1 MRAPINQLK
10 HSSSFILEFPFPTT
24 ICLGCG
30 RSDLCTEWPEATWLF
45 CSLPMPDLQES
56 LQFAGSV
63 RESSG
68 LDTIFESGLWIN
80 DSPQEVSKQGKEQK
94 RGEREAG
101 VILKPQGRKKEAVSN
116 WRVQEERKQISES
129 LLLHSMSPQHSN
141 LRVNSALYSEYLFH
155 LIPLWYIIFFIWNSY
170 LWSYYLVSK
179 LFRLKWLPSL
189 RVFHL

>member
-10 HSSSFILEFPFPTT
+10 HSSSFLLEFPFQTT

-30 RSDLCTEWPEATWLF
+30 RSNLCTEWPEATWLF

-101 VILKPQGRKKEAVSN
+101 VILKPQGRKKKPC
-116 WRVQEERKQISES
+116 QTEEYKRKENKYQNHCCYIVCHHSIQICVWI
-129 LLLHSMSPQHSN
+129 LHCIQSI
-141 LRVNSALYSEYLFH
+141 YFTLF
-155 LIPLWYIIFFIWNSY
+155 LSDT
-170 LWSYYLVSK
+170 
-179 LFRLKWLPSL
+179 
-189 RVFHL
+189 